1 MKLKNIL
8 YSVCFGAHL
17 NNEYLTLSVFVF
29 FCLSLH
35 TVMKQ
40 DEESDRQRDEGKE
53 ENSYEDN
60 RANFYLLH

>member
-1 MKLKNIL
+1 
-8 YSVCFGAHL
+8 
-17 NNEYLTLSVFVF
+17 
-29 FCLSLH
+29 
-35 TVMKQ
+35 MKQ